1 MVHSF
6 PKTGLRAYI
15 NGMYSF
21 VREGNLSMY
30 DSYDSGFYYPPNYYM
45 NYWPSRQ
52 YPDVNPKVLNQ
63 SAQASKNL
71 MEEASLVLDKLA
83 TSEEFSTALM
93 SAAQESNTTEV
104 KRLIHSLDVTSDV
117 DITYNPDGLH
127 LEFKSNIADI
137 HCCTLTVAL
146 RWR

>member
-15 NGMYSF
+15 NGMYSY

-63 SAQASKNL
+63 SAQASKDQ

-83 TSEEFSTALM
+83 TSEEFSIAFM
-93 SAAQESNTTEV
+93 SAVYESNRTAI
-104 KRLIHSLDVTSDV
+104 KRIIHFLDINSDV
-117 DITYNPDGLH
+117 GITYTTHGLH
-127 LEFKSNIADI
+127 LVF
-137 HCCTLTVAL
+137 
-146 RWR
+146 R